1 MLYSSCLAIIYE
13 RRKQK
18 EFEPNSLSSVL
29 HPMGEK
35 FMNRHPSMKKVF
47 AQKVGRL
54 LLSAIFSLVF
64 FSASV
69 SQGQINAYWDV
80 NGVTNGQGGT
90 GTWNSTQVVWT
101 TNSVNADANS
111 GGPTGGGLFAVTN
124 GAAAG
129 QSGNY
134 IFNFGGTAG
143 TINQG
148 GSFQAYGVNFLAPN
162 YNWAIDAT
170 GTNVRTIT
178 TTNAIS
184 LGANSLTLQ
193 NGSRGLNAFTFAGPT
208 SSTGLGITGTSGSSL
223 TLRNLFAD
231 STSNSFGVFVSG
243 GGTISSNIPINV
255 DIGAGSKISLG
266 SQSSGGATF
275 NSAITLNTNA
285 SGVALN
291 IVNSTSGVVAMN
303 GVISGVNG
311 LILENSGSGKIVLT
325 AANTYSGGTTVINT
339 NGGEVQYSNVAAFG
353 SGTITSSSAGT
364 NYMRALASG
373 ITITNA
379 ISLDANNTLRV
390 GTTTNTGWSLGYSG
404 VISGSGSLLYS
415 LSGILTLSSSNSSFG
430 GGFALGSSGQVNLSK
445 IGMAGQNS
453 SIGTNG
459 VIMLGLIT
467 TPSSQPKIRWN
478 GTANETSDKVINIGN
493 ATGGLELSTLGDG
506 DLTLNGNI
514 NSSGLG
520 GPKTILIYPYTNSSM
535 VVNGVTNIVTNTL
548 SLNGV
553 INDGTQGYVVNDA
566 SISSK
571 TVITNVVGGVT
582 NTQTNTGVSTIT
594 LASVSGVSSG
604 ASISGGNCIA
614 PGTTIIAVD
623 TATKVITLSQNTT
636 NTNSISA
643 GLALMNVAGA
653 TAATSLTIQPKS
665 SAGSSYVNVV
675 LGSPSNSFSGG
686 VLFTNAQSG
695 LVSLLKIS
703 KFGNPGENSSL
714 GTAGNFTF
722 GGASGSTCTLDYNG
736 SGEVSSKTITLGGS
750 LGNVGL
756 SQSGTGLLKL
766 TGSILP
772 GTTTG
777 ARKLTLSG
785 STLGSA
791 ELSSNLGDISGF
803 ALSVDKNG
811 TGTWTLSGNNS
822 YTGNTAINSGA
833 LRLSGVNT
841 IPGTV
846 TLGAVSSALL
856 LAHTNALSNGTLL
869 GASGSTNTG
878 TLNLE
883 VGGNHSI
890 SSYGNS
896 GNAGGYMNFTNSS
909 GSDATLFFTTP
920 TNYISLSSSTTGG
933 RSLTNQSANLTLVF
947 NGAVDIGSS
956 VTADVTFAGSGHYI
970 ILGSVFNTNPLGVRA
985 LTKSGAGALTLSA
998 SNNYN
1003 GVTTISAGSLIL
1015 KAEASLGTNSLILS
1029 GGTLKVDNSGTNE
1042 SKGNLSLSGN
1052 STIDLGTANT
1062 AVLRF
1067 ATATGWT
1074 VGKTL
1079 TVTNSSGGGKLYI
1092 SDTNTTVTNQIKSA
1106 ENPAAVAS
1114 LGSDGLVTFSVAKTN
1129 QTITFGPLAAVKVG
1143 DAPITLGATASSGLT
1158 VSYVSSDST
1167 VASVLGNIVTILKA
1181 GTTTITA
1188 SQSGDGSYNSAQS
1201 VSQTLTVTSAGPTFS
1216 DAYKNNSLTDVAPN
1230 GLTYLVNYA
1239 FGGSDS
1245 SSPILPVQDTSD
1257 TNKLTLV
1264 AYVRTGD
1271 SSLSVLGEVSGGLH
1285 AFDSVNTIP
1294 GEVVSPS
1301 DAPVGMEKRKYSVSV
1316 SGDRKFLRLRVTK
1329 Q

>member
-1 MLYSSCLAIIYE
+1 
-13 RRKQK
+13 
-18 EFEPNSLSSVL
+18 
-29 HPMGEK
+29 
-35 FMNRHPSMKKVF
+35 MNRHPSMKKVF

-54 LLSAIFSLVF
+54 LLPTIFSLGF

-69 SQGQINAYWDV
+69 SQGQIVGGYTNVYWV
-80 NGVTNGQGGT
+80 STNLWTSGNSALGGT
-90 GTWNSTQVVWT
+90 GNWNSSGYYWT
-101 TNSVNADANS
+101 TNSLGATANS
-111 GGPTGGGLFAVTN
+111 NGPIGGGTFVMTN
-124 GAAAG
+124 GAANTATANNSG
-129 QSGNY
+129 GFIVNFSGTPGTVSQSS
-134 IFNFGGTAG
+134 TMQV
-143 TINQG
+143 NQ
-148 GSFQAYGVNFLAPN
+148 VNFLVSGYTWTASGARSLTFTN
-162 YNWAIDAT
+162 GINLADGVNTIITASAGNSFTFT
-170 GTNVRTIT
+170 GTGV
-178 TTNAIS
+178 S
-184 LGANSLTLQ
+184 G
-193 NGSRGLNAFTFAGPT
+193 
-208 SSTGLGITGTSGSSL
+208 GTGSSL
-223 TLRNLFAD
+223 TLGLGN
-231 STSNSFGVFVSG
+231 TSGSSNYISAIYFS
-243 GGTISSNIPINV
+243 GGTISVPITMNVGGASN
-255 DIGAGSKISLG
+255 AYAAKFTLG
-266 SQSSGGATF
+266 TQSSTGGGLTINGNITN
-275 NSAITLNTNA
+275 NSAGPLDLTNSA
-285 SGVALN
+285 SGDL
-291 IVNSTSGVVAMN
+291 VVN
-303 GVISGVNG
+303 GVISGSQG
-311 LILENSGSGKIVLT
+311 ITLGNSSSGKIILT
-325 AANTYSGGTTVINT
+325 ASNTHAGGTTLRST
-339 NGGEVQYSNVAAFG
+339 STGEIHYSNAASFG
-353 SGTITSSSAGT
+353 SGAITSSGGGTT
-364 NYMRALASG
+364 NYIRALVNNLDL
-373 ITITNA
+373 TNN
-379 ISLDANNTLRV
+379 ISIDTNNTLQL
-390 GTTTNTGWSLGYSG
+390 GATNTGWKPIYSG
-404 VISGSGSLLYS
+404 LISGPGSILYS
-415 LSGILTLSSSNSSFG
+415 YSGFVGLSGINNSFG
-430 GGFALGSSGQVNLSK
+430 GGYVMGSSGRSDLSK

-459 VIMLGLIT
+459 VITAGLIT
-467 TPSSQPKIRWN
+467 TPSSKPTIRWV
-478 GTANETSDKVINIGN
+478 GTGDETSDKVINIGN
-493 ATGGLELSTLGDG
+493 ASGGLQLETMGDG
-506 DLTLNGNI
+506 NLTLNGNI

-535 VVNGVTNIVTNTL
+535 VVNGLTNIVTNTL

-553 INDGTQGYVVNDA
+553 INDGTPGYVVNDA
-566 SISSK
+566 SISSGAVV
-571 TVITNVVGGVT
+571 TTNVVSGVT
-582 NTQTNTGVSTIT
+582 NKTTNFYGSSTIT
-594 LASVSGVSSG
+594 LASVAGVTSG

-756 SQSGTGLLKL
+756 SQNGTGLLKL

-1143 DAPITLGATASSGLT
+1143 DTPITLGATASSGLT

-1271 SSLSVLGEVSGGLH
+1271 SSLSVLGEVSGGLP